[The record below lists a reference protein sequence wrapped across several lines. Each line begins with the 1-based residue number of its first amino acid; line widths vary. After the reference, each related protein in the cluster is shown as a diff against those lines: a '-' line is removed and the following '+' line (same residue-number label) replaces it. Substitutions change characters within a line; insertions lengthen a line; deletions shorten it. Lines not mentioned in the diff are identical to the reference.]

1 MPGGYVNITD
11 NADPMD
17 IMVYRTAPHPS
28 KIVRRGRHHRR
39 HRVRLPRQVCR
50 VPVFARGTGADENS
64 IISAG
69 DTMIAEDNYGY
80 MDPTSIQGQTTSPGF
95 VRVDLNPGGRGCH
108 VVWTNSTESAPTVVS
123 KVALA
128 TGLVYTYTLDDSSG
142 DWYWTAL
149 DFRTGKTVYRAY
161 AGTGLGW
168 NNNYAG
174 ISISPRGVEYLG
186 ALGGLM
192 SLRDG

>member
-11 NADPMD
+11 NADPMNV
-17 IMVYRTAPHPS
+17 MVYRTAPHPTR
-28 KIVRRGRHHRR
+28 IVRRHHHRR
-39 HRVRLPRQVCR
+39 RVPLSRQVCKF
-50 VPVFARGTGADENS
+50 PIFSRGASADENS

-80 MDPTSIQGQTTSPGF
+80 TDPTSVQGKTTSPGF
-95 VRVDLNPGGRGCH
+95 VRIDLNSNGRGCH
-108 VVWTNSTESAPTVVS
+108 RVWLNATQAAPTVVS

-128 TGLVYTYTLDDSSG
+128 SGLVYSYTLDDTTG

-174 ISISPRGVEYLG
+174 ISISPQGVEYLG
-186 ALGGLM
+186 ALGGLV
-192 SLRDG
+192 SLRDGG